1 MKCLNY
7 SLLEF
12 RLNKPLYRRELRIVS
27 ILAIVNQKGGVG
39 KTTTTAALGVILA
52 RQGRGVHLVDMDHQA
67 DLTSALG
74 QSDDKGLLYEALTK
88 RGPLPIVPVGENLTL
103 TPSSIDLAGG
113 ETQFVASVGR
123 EYLLKTCLAKSDL
136 PKGVTV
142 LIDCPPSL
150 GVLTSNCLAV
160 ADALIVVVKPGGFEM
175 RAVATLE
182 ELVKTYREQVNPK
195 LTIAG
200 VIMTEVHPRRAINDV
215 VEEEIGQLY
224 PLLGKIRA
232 ESELMYSTSEG
243 RILKLTRSKALDD
256 YEAAAEKLKGV
267 MKWR

>member
-1 MKCLNY
+1 MT
-7 SLLEF
+7 
-12 RLNKPLYRRELRIVS
+12 V
-27 ILAIVNQKGGVG
+27 LAIVNQKGGVG

-74 QSDDKGLLYEALTK
+74 HADDKGLLYEALTK
-88 RGPLPIVPVGENLTL
+88 RGPLPVLPVGENLTL

-113 ETQFVASVGR
+113 ETAFVSAVGR
-123 EYLLKTCLAKSDL
+123 EYLLKTCLAKTDL
-136 PKGVTV
+136 PKDVTV

-182 ELVKTYREQVNPK
+182 ELVKTYREQVNPG

-232 ESELMYSTSEG
+232 ESELMYATSEG

-256 YEAAAEKLKGV
+256 YEAAAAKLKEV

>member
-1 MKCLNY
+1 MK
-7 SLLEF
+7 
-12 RLNKPLYRRELRIVS
+12 V
-27 ILAIVNQKGGVG
+27 LAVVNQKGGVG
-39 KTTTTAALGVILA
+39 KTTTTAALGVLLS

-67 DLTSALG
+67 DLTSAFGLA
-74 QSDDKGLLYEALTK
+74 DPEGLLYKALTN
-88 RGPLPIVPVGENLTL
+88 RGPLPVVPVGEHLTI

-113 ETQFVASVGR
+113 ETQFVAAVGR
-123 EYLLKTCLAKSDL
+123 EYLLKTCLGKSDL
-136 PKGVTV
+136 PKDATV

-150 GVLTSNCLAV
+150 GILTSNCLAV

-175 RAVATLE
+175 RTVATLE
-182 ELVKTYREQVNPK
+182 ELVKTYREQVNPN

-224 PLLGKIRA
+224 PVLGRVRA
-232 ESELMYSTSEG
+232 ESELMYATSEG
-243 RILKLTRSKALDD
+243 RILKLTRSKALED
-256 YEAAAEKLKGV
+256 YEAAAEKLKEV

>member
-1 MKCLNY
+1 VK
-7 SLLEF
+7 
-12 RLNKPLYRRELRIVS
+12 V
-27 ILAIVNQKGGVG
+27 LAIVNQKGGVG
-39 KTTTTAALGVILA
+39 KTTTTAALGVLLA

-67 DLTSALG
+67 DLTSAFG
-74 QSDDKGLLYEALTK
+74 QTDTDGQLYEALNK
-88 RGPLPIVPVGENLTL
+88 RGPLPIVSVSENLTL

-113 ETQFVASVGR
+113 ETQFVSAVGR
-123 EYLLKTCLAKSDL
+123 EYLLKTCLSKSPL
-136 PKGVTV
+136 PENATV

-182 ELVKTYREQVNPK
+182 ELVKTYREQVNPG

-232 ESELMYSTSEG
+232 ESELMYATSEG

-256 YEAAAEKLKGV
+256 YEAAAEKLKEV
-267 MKWR
+267 MQWR

>member
-1 MKCLNY
+1 M
-7 SLLEF
+7 
-12 RLNKPLYRRELRIVS
+12 S
-27 ILAIVNQKGGVG
+27 ILAVVNQKGGVG
-39 KTTTTAALGVILA
+39 KTTSTAALGVLLA

-67 DLTSALG
+67 DLTSAFG
-74 QSDDKGLLYEALTK
+74 QNDADGLLYKALTD
-88 RGPLPIVPVGENLTL
+88 RSALPVLPISDHLTM

-123 EYLLKTCLAKSDL
+123 EYLLKTSLAKAKL
-136 PKGVTV
+136 PKDTTV

-150 GVLTSNCLAV
+150 GILTSNCLAV

-182 ELVKTYREQVNPK
+182 ELVNTYREQVNPG

-200 VIMTEVHPRRAINDV
+200 VIMTEVHPRRAINDA
-215 VEEEIGQLY
+215 VEEEIGRLY
-224 PLLGKIRA
+224 PVLGKVRA
-232 ESELMYSTSEG
+232 ESELMYATSEG
-243 RILKLTRSKALDD
+243 RILKLTRSKAMDD
-256 YEAAAEKLKGV
+256 YAAVAEKLKEV

>member
-1 MKCLNY
+1 MK
-7 SLLEF
+7 
-12 RLNKPLYRRELRIVS
+12 
-27 ILAIVNQKGGVG
+27 ILAVVNQKGGVG
-39 KTTTTAALGVILA
+39 KTTTTAALGVLLA

-67 DLTSALG
+67 DLTAAFG
-74 QSDDKGLLYEALTK
+74 QKDEKGLLYEALTK
-88 RGPLPIVPVGENLTL
+88 RGPLPVMPIGDQLTL

-113 ETQFVASVGR
+113 ETQFVAAVGR
-123 EYLLKTCLAKSDL
+123 EYLLKTCLAKSEL
-136 PKGVTV
+136 TNVSTV

-175 RAVATLE
+175 RAFATLE
-182 ELVKTYREQVNPK
+182 ELVKTYREQVNPG

-215 VEEEIGQLY
+215 VAEEVGSLY

-232 ESELMYSTSEG
+232 ESELMYATSEG
-243 RILKLTRSKALDD
+243 RIHKLTRSKALDD
-256 YEAAAEKLKGV
+256 YAVAADKLKEV
-267 MKWR
+267 MQWA